1 MKERWW
7 GSESGGRGAG
17 VGVTSGVSRDVEREA
32 HYSRNRLW
40 ALLMSTF
47 LKNKKNARLNSFTCS
62 KKRGGREWE
71 GVARKRD

>member
-1 MKERWW
+1 MKERQW
-7 GSESGGRGAG
+7 GSGWGWESGER
-17 VGVTSGVSRDVEREA
+17 VLRVPRDVEREA